1 MKTKNQN
8 VDEGRI
14 MTPARTIVIGMGL
27 ILAVVATARYL
38 RSPEASPEQ
47 QPLATATTPEAAPA
61 KTAPTGG
68 ATNRIKVPPIIMDT
82 AFPTLDG
89 KNGKVSSFAGK
100 VVVLDVWATWC
111 GPCRVEIP
119 HLIELAREFKSD
131 VQVLGLTTEDPET
144 DREKVEAF
152 VREFRIDYP
161 IGFARGDLA
170 MFLLQGKDII
180 PQTYVISRDGY
191 LVKHFIGFNAAT
203 SPPQLR
209 EAVSQAVAMK

>member
-1 MKTKNQN
+1 
-8 VDEGRI
+8 

-27 ILAVVATARYL
+27 ILAVIATARYL

-47 QPLATATTPEAAPA
+47 QAPAASPEAAPA
-61 KTAPTGG
+61 KPAPTGG
-68 ATNRIKVPPIIMDT
+68 AAANRIKVPSAIMDT
-82 AFPTLDG
+82 AFPKVDG
-89 KNGKVSSFAGK
+89 QSGKVSSYAGK

-119 HLIELAREFKSD
+119 HLIKLADEFKSD

-152 VREFRIDYP
+152 VREFGIDYP
-161 IGFARGDLA
+161 IGYARGDLA
-170 MFLLQGKDII
+170 MYLLQGKDII

-191 LVKHFIGFNAAT
+191 LVKHFIGFNAAS

-209 EAVSQAVAMK
+209 AAVEEAVRNR

>member
-1 MKTKNQN
+1 
-8 VDEGRI
+8 

-27 ILAVVATARYL
+27 ILAVVAVARYL

-47 QPLATATTPEAAPA
+47 QRQATAAPPEAGPA
-61 KTAPTGG
+61 KTVPTGKT
-68 ATNRIKVPPIIMDT
+68 TNRIKVPAAIMDT
-82 AFPTLDG
+82 AFPLVDG
-89 KNGKVSSFAGK
+89 KSEKVSSYSGK

-119 HLIELAREFKSD
+119 HLIELGNEFKSD
-131 VQVLGLTTEDPET
+131 LQVLGLTTEDPET
-144 DREKVEAF
+144 DRDKVESF
-152 VREFRIDYP
+152 IREFRIDYP

-170 MFLLQGKDII
+170 MYLLQGKDII

-191 LVKHFIGFNAAT
+191 LVKHFIGFNAST

-209 EAVSQAVAMK
+209 EAVAQAVAMK

>member
-1 MKTKNQN
+1 
-8 VDEGRI
+8 

-27 ILAVVATARYL
+27 ILAVIATARYL
-38 RSPEASPEQ
+38 RGPEASPEQ
-47 QPLATATTPEAAPA
+47 QPQVTASSPEVVPA
-61 KTAPTGG
+61 KTAPTGS

-82 AFPTLDG
+82 AFPMVDG
-89 KNGKVSSFAGK
+89 KNGKVSSYAGK

-152 VREFRIDYP
+152 VSEFKIDYP

-170 MFLLQGKDII
+170 MYLLQGKDII

-191 LVKHFIGFNAAT
+191 LVKHFIGFNAAS

-209 EAVSQAVAMK
+209 AAVEEAVRNR